1 MALRSIQLRWP
12 GRCVL
17 CQHDLP
23 AGTLALFDAA
33 THEISCL
40 DCPTTPAHRS
50 QVRSHESTEAE
61 RDRLRHLIGDA
72 RAALAAAR
80 RAG

>member
-17 CQHDLP
+17 CHHDLP

-33 THEISCL
+33 THEISCI
-40 DCPTTPAHRS
+40 DCPTTPAQRTQARGS
-50 QVRSHESTEAE
+50 EAE
-61 RDRLRHLIGDA
+61 RDRIRHLIEDT
-72 RAALAAAR
+72 RAMLQAR
-80 RAG
+80 RAS